1 MNNSSKY
8 RVELAD
14 GSAWVFTATEKVSA
28 WLHELAGIMGLRPGG
43 DNWTHKISFSGAG
56 DFHSFESPEEIQG
69 GRVDDNGWRLFKQGG
84 IYRLWRHE
92 IIPEVYVELNEE
104 FIEHP
109 EIRYIN
115 MWSALRE
122 LHRFALTTGGTPIHA
137 TLAEIDGRGVL
148 IAGAAETGKSTC
160 YRRLPGYWNALCDDQ
175 ALIVRDGKG
184 DYMVHPFPTW
194 SDHLW
199 RESKKSW
206 NVERAVPLSAIF
218 FLEQSST
225 DEAVPV
231 NEPADAVL
239 MIFGAAKQVWEP
251 VWDRMELNEKRG
263 QSSTL
268 FHNASE
274 MAGIV
279 PAYRLRATLDGEF
292 WKEMERVSVPQS
304 INY

>member
-1 MNNSSKY
+1 MNSFCKY
-8 RVELAD
+8 RFELAD
-14 GSAWVFTATEKVSA
+14 GSVWIFTATERVSA

-56 DFHSFESPEEIQG
+56 DFDSLESPEEIRG
-69 GRVDDNGWRLFKQGG
+69 GRADDNGWHLFRQGA

-92 IIPEVYVELNEE
+92 TIPEVYMELNEE
-104 FIEHP
+104 FVEHA

-122 LHRFALTTGGTPIHA
+122 LYRHALATGGTPIHA
-137 TLAEIDGRGVL
+137 ALAEIDGRGVL

-175 ALIVRDGKG
+175 ALVMRDGKG
-184 DYMVHPFPTW
+184 DYMVHPLPTW

-199 RESKKSW
+199 QELKKSW

-218 FLEQSST
+218 FLDQSSL
-225 DEAVPV
+225 DEAVPLSD
-231 NEPADAVL
+231 PAKAVL
-239 MIFGAAKQVWEP
+239 MIFDAAKQVWEP
-251 VWDRMELNEKRG
+251 VWERIESNEKRE

-268 FHNASE
+268 FRNASE
-274 MAGIV
+274 MAGVI
-279 PAYRLRATLDGEF
+279 PTYRLRATLDGEF
-292 WKEMERVSVPQS
+292 WKEMERVTH
-304 INY
+304 